1 MRKIFI
7 CALLLGIFPDGFSQH
22 KRICVMGSSSAWGY
36 FTIDGTQL
44 YPRDSGWAFKL
55 KKHFKDLDKIDTL
68 YNIAANSSN
77 CYNGMPSSYV
87 PPPNRVQYPPYYP
100 FNITKAVQLVPK
112 PDIIIV
118 NYPTNQY
125 DWLPVSEILFC
136 LQTIKDSA
144 NAAGIHCFIT
154 TTQPRNNFSPAE
166 RQRLKDIRDMI
177 LFRFGPWAIDF
188 WTDVTIPV
196 NSMNPVYNLGDSI
209 HLTPAGHTL
218 LKNRVINA
226 NIFFTALPVSLTQFN
241 VQKRPASVLLQWTTA
256 SETNSSH
263 FVVQKSTDGKNFTA
277 LATVMAAGNSSQ
289 LQTYSAEDW
298 HPDNGTNFY
307 RIVSVDINQQKQ
319 FSGKQHVSFKA
330 AAVTAGEIYANPV
343 MNEMIL
349 PLASGKKEWV
359 SVNIFSRSGKR
370 VSSEKIRIDQALLY
384 KKDCSRMPAGSYSI
398 VVTTREGNVTRNFVK
413 L

>member
-1 MRKIFI
+1 MKKFFA
-7 CALLLGIFPDGFSQH
+7 CAILLGIAFNGYSQN

-44 YPRDSGWAFKL
+44 FPRDSGWAFKV
-55 KKHFKDLDKIDTL
+55 KKHFKDLGKIDTL

-77 CYNGMPSSYV
+77 CYNGMPSSYT
-87 PPPNRVQYPPYYP
+87 PPTNRSQYPPYYP

-166 RQRLKDIRDMI
+166 RQRLKEIRDMI
-177 LFRFGPWAIDF
+177 MFQFGPWAIDF
-188 WTDVTIPV
+188 WTDVTVPV

-209 HLTPAGHTL
+209 HLTPAAHTL
-218 LKNRVINA
+218 LKNRVVNA

-241 VQKRPASVLLQWTTA
+241 VQKKPASVLLQWSTV
-256 SETNSSH
+256 SEINSSH
-263 FVVQKSTDGKNFTA
+263 FIVQKSIDGKNFTD
-277 LATVMAAGNSSQ
+277 LAIVAASGNSSQ
-289 LQTYSAEDW
+289 LKTYGTEDMQ
-298 HPDNGTNFY
+298 PNTGNNFY
-307 RIVSVDINQQKQ
+307 RVVAVDISQQKQ
-319 FSGKQHVSFKA
+319 FSEKRQVNFKA
-330 AAVTAGEIYANPV
+330 AVVTAGEVYSNPV
-343 MNEMIL
+343 ANEMSL
-349 PLASGKKEWV
+349 QLVSGKKEWV
-359 SVNIFSRSGKR
+359 SVSIFSKDGK
-370 VSSEKIRIDQALLY
+370 SILSEKICIDKTLLY
-384 KKDCSRMPAGSYSI
+384 TKDCSKMPAGTYTI
-398 VVTTREGNVTRNFVK
+398 VISTSEGNLTRNFIK